1 MPSWYPVGQP
11 IAGEHQIAQLD
22 RIMVDDVPKYLCAF
36 NQLNRSEKPDIT
48 GLHFYVQDKKFRS
61 VLANPEKHLKR
72 FLPFSSLVTPDLTIM
87 SGMPRWMRI
96 QRTHLSRAVGAFY
109 QTRQF
114 KVIPSIRWIDLADLD
129 FVCDGISTN
138 SVFAVGAL
146 GNFQDLALRA
156 TFEEGLFEVI
166 EILQPAGIMIYGA
179 IRAEVVAKLSLKT
192 TVFQFETAMS
202 ARAREIKK
210 TSLEE
215 FELFSY
221 HLD

>member
-1 MPSWYPVGQP
+1 M
-11 IAGEHQIAQLD
+11 
-22 RIMVDDVPKYLCAF
+22 
-36 NQLNRSEKPDIT
+36 
-48 GLHFYVQDKKFRS
+48 QDKKFRS